1 MLLIGA
7 ACISIGVFISS
18 LTENQIIA
26 AIVTMAV
33 LLVLMMLSIFNSY
46 ISVPFLRT
54 VLNWFSIL
62 NRFSNFSFGIF
73 DFSALLYYF
82 SLSGIFLFLTV
93 RVFQKRRWG

>member
-1 MLLIGA
+1 
-7 ACISIGVFISS
+7 
-18 LTENQIIA
+18 
-26 AIVTMAV
+26 MAV